1 MSPLKMG
8 TKRAV
13 AASADD
19 IRLRGA
25 ALGEALEAGAAELD
39 PALAAQARRVVTRIG
54 ERTSI
59 AGSHTVVALAG
70 ATGSGKS
77 SLFNDL
83 VGADVATVGARRPTT
98 STPTAAVWGPDPAS
112 ALLDWLAV
120 GARHHVDARTEPEGL
135 GLDGLVLLDLPDFD
149 SRQVEHRVEA
159 DRVLG
164 LADVFVWVTDPQK
177 YADAR
182 LHRDYLAALAGHDAV
197 TLVVLNQADRLTPEA
212 VAACRKDLGR
222 LLQEDGL
229 DIGEVL
235 VTSAR
240 DGSGVVDLQHRVSVA
255 VAGRTAAVQRLD
267 GDVRS
272 VAGRLRVGV
281 ADTEPRLDEH
291 ADAELVDALT
301 RAAGLPVVLDAVQRD
316 YRREAFAHT
325 GWPFTRWVRRLR
337 PDPLRRLRLG
347 TTGGDGRRSAD
358 GITESDVRAVLGR
371 SSLPPATPAARSAVE
386 LATRALGDRVGEQLP
401 QRWSQSVA
409 DAATPHGDDLGDAL
423 DGAVTRTPLRTRK
436 PLWWGV
442 FNLLQWLLALAA
454 VLGLAWLAVLAGMA
468 WLRLPEPGTP
478 RVGILPVPT
487 LMLLGG
493 LVLGLVLSAL
503 ARPLARIGAR
513 RRRRV
518 IARRLRDSVGVVA
531 RDLVVAPVQAVLDR
545 HRRTRERLDTAAARR
560 S

>member
-8 TKRAV
+8 TKRPF

-25 ALGEALEAGAAELD
+25 ALGEALETGAAELE
-39 PALAAQARRVVTRIG
+39 PALVAQARQVVTRIG

-59 AGSHTVVALAG
+59 AGGHTVVALAG

-83 VGADVATVGARRPTT
+83 IGADVATVGARRPTT

-120 GARHHVDARTEPEGL
+120 GARHHVDAHTEPEGL

-164 LADVFVWVTDPQK
+164 LVDVFVWVTDPQK

-212 VAACRKDLGR
+212 VAACRNDLSR

-255 VAGRTAAVQRLD
+255 VAGRTAALQRLD

-272 VAGRLRVGV
+272 VAGRLRAGV
-281 ADTEPRLDEH
+281 ANTEPKLDEH
-291 ADAELVDALT
+291 ADAQLVDALT

-325 GWPFTRWVRRLR
+325 GWPFTRWARRLR
-337 PDPLRRLRLG
+337 PDPLRRLRLSAA
-347 TTGGDGRRSAD
+347 GGDGKRGAV
-358 GITESDVRAVLGR
+358 GITASDVRAVLGR

-386 LATRALGDRVGEQLP
+386 LATRALGDRMGEQLP

-409 DAATPHGDDLGDAL
+409 DAATPPGDDLGDAL

-436 PLWWGV
+436 PWWWGV
-442 FNLLQWLLALAA
+442 FNLLQWLLALAVA
-454 VLGLAWLAVLAGMA
+454 LGLGWLTVLAGMA

-493 LVLGLVLSAL
+493 LVLGLMISAL

-513 RRRRV
+513 RRRKV
-518 IARRLRDSVGVVA
+518 IARRLRDSVDAVA
-531 RDLVVAPVQAVLDR
+531 REFVVAPVQAVLDR
-545 HRRTRERLDTAAARR
+545 HRRTRERLDAAAARR